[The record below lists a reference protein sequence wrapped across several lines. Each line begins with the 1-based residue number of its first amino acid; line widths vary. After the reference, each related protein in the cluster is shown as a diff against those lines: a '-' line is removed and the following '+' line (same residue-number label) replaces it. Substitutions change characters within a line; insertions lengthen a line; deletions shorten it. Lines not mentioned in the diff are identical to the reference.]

1 MLGTVRRAVA
11 SWLPHTRVATAFEYY
26 LIDLA
31 ELKEE
36 DLHGTPYL
44 RAGLLVLKYIFDR
57 ELERHLPA
65 VFQALKAQPS
75 QSLIEHVKPLRYLSK
90 VKNAVEPEHLKQAI
104 KVVFQEEGDLQ
115 MADFFSRVD

>member
-44 RAGLLVLKYIFDR
+44 RAGLLVLTYIFDR
-57 ELERHLPA
+57 ELEKHLPA
-65 VFQALKAQPS
+65 VFQALKAQPP
-75 QSLIEHVKPLRYLSK
+75 QSLIEHFKTVSIYLSK
-90 VKNAVEPEHLKQAI
+90 VKNAIEPEHLNR
-104 KVVFQEEGDLQ
+104 VVRTVLEEDGELQ
-115 MADFFSRVD
+115 MADFFQ